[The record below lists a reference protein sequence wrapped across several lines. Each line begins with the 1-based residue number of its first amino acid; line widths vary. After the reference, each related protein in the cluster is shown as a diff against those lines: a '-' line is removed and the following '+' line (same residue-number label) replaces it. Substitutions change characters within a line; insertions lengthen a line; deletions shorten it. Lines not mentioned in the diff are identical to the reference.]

1 MADVIESD
9 NMHVVKDCRKIPS
22 NDKTNAALTL
32 GIIGTALSVLG
43 TGVGVLG
50 NGKKSNVCDSNLERK
65 QWQDY
70 IDVTKQYYEGRIDGQ
85 ERLTN
90 AFFDAYKH
98 NVDSS
103 FALYK
108 NQRDSDDAIRSSVD
122 MVATSLSDKINAID
136 KKVDMM
142 AAIRPY
148 QDALINSKI
157 DNNALIAAYE
167 LQKRTCR
174 MIQGELVLP
183 STPTVTG
190 YPSYIASC
198 CAPVTTPAT
207 NA

>member
-9 NMHVVKDCRKIPS
+9 NMQVVKDFKKIPS

-43 TGVGVLG
+43 TGVGLFG
-50 NGKKSNVCDSNLERK
+50 NGKKSSTCDSDLERK

-90 AFFDAYKH
+90 AFFDAYKR
-98 NVDSS
+98 NVDTS

-108 NQRDSDDAIRSSVD
+108 NQRDSDDTIRSSVD
-122 MVATSLSDKINAID
+122 MVASSLSDKINAVD

-198 CAPVTTPAT
+198 CAPAAAVTT